1 MPLITAVL
9 IFTNGPI
16 VANFAN
22 PANDSPQNIIWLTAA
37 SALPTYFVAS
47 RFYPASRPDPTPEE
61 AVRFTRKHDA
71 YRALVL
77 ATYGR
82 LFGTPFN
89 LQFLIADFMFSYIM
103 GMAIGERPAG
113 TRQRRSEFLVALLWV
128 AGSGLLMSLAPP
140 SMPTL
145 SFWVG
150 LVDRTVWRAAYLA
163 LVDDI
168 IGVLARP
175 NVRTLKGK
183 VTLILVQSF
192 TITSLVYFALL
203 WVQRIR
209 AGQGQPLKSA

>member
-1 MPLITAVL
+1 
-9 IFTNGPI
+9 
-16 VANFAN
+16 
-22 PANDSPQNIIWLTAA
+22 
-37 SALPTYFVAS
+37 
-47 RFYPASRPDPTPEE
+47 
-61 AVRFTRKHDA
+61 
-71 YRALVL
+71 VL